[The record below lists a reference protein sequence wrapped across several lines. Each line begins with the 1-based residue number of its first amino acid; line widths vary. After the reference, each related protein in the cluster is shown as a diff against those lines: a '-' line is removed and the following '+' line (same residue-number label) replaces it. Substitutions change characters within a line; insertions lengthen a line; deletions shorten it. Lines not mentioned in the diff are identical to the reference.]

1 MPSYYNILRAQLIT
15 DIRAVLGPTAVVCF
29 GRPRREIK
37 TYPHAVVK
45 TRRQRPKEGPRRIGE
60 GFEFAIVVKLGM
72 PTPYPEDG
80 GEVAAMAS
88 FDDLTMILAPNSLT
102 EVPDN
107 PPLYAG
113 YGNPREVIEMEYV
126 ESEDPNLW
134 IGYKLKFQTRT
145 TVYQ

>member
-60 GFEFAIVVKLGM
+60 GFEFAGNYIV
-72 PTPYPEDG
+72 
-80 GEVAAMAS
+80 GEKIDIAKMCTVHR
-88 FDDLTMILAPNSLT
+88 
-102 EVPDN
+102 
-107 PPLYAG
+107 LYTF
-113 YGNPREVIEMEYV
+113 
-126 ESEDPNLW
+126 
-134 IGYKLKFQTRT
+134 YKITDFFELRSNWFI
-145 TVYQ
+145 V